1 MNTLTLA
8 LPNWDRFS
16 EKYHPDPEFLEALT
30 IRIDSLDDMELK
42 KNILTRINVE
52 IGILLLHDTE
62 IDKKMYTSLL
72 QEITQSK
79 N

>member
-1 MNTLTLA
+1 MNTITLA

-16 EKYHPDPEFLEALT
+16 EKYHPDPEFLEALMT
-30 IRIDSLDDMELK
+30 RIEFLENTELK
-42 KNILTRINVE
+42 ENILARINIE
-52 IGILLLHDTE
+52 LWILLLHDTE

-79 N
+79 K